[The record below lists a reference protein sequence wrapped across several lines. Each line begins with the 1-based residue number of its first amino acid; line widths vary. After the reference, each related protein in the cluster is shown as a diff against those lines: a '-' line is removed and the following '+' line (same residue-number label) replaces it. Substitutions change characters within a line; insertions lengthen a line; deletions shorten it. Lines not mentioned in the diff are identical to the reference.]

1 MKRRGKFSWECHVST
16 LGKQT
21 VQAKEGYYSKI
32 DDGKEAFLGDKFQF

>member
-1 MKRRGKFSWECHVST
+1 MST

-32 DDGKEAFLGDKFQF
+32 DNGNGAFLGEKFQFSHVC

>member
-1 MKRRGKFSWECHVST
+1 MST

-32 DDGKEAFLGDKFQF
+32 DDRNDVFLGDKCQF

>member
-1 MKRRGKFSWECHVST
+1 MST

-32 DDGKEAFLGDKFQF
+32 DDGNGSFLGDRFQF